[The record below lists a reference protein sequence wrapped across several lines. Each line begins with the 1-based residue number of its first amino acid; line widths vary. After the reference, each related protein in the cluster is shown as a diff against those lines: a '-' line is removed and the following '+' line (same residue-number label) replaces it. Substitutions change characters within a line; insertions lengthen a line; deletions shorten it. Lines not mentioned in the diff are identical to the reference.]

1 MGAMKKMANA
11 NKFYREQPL
20 GYEWP
25 GAYFIGNEEL
35 ELVSKVVR
43 AASPFRYY
51 GLDCQN
57 MADRFEKEFAA
68 YTGSRHALAVSSG
81 TAALNVALAA
91 LGVGPGQ
98 EVIVPGYMWISTVA
112 AVVNRGAIPVLCE
125 VDDSFTMDPDDL
137 ERKISPKTKVIIPVH
152 MSGATGDIEKICQI
166 GRNHALKIVEDCAQ
180 ACGGSF
186 RGRKLGTFGDIG
198 CFSFQYNKAM
208 TTGEGGMVITNDEV
222 LFKRSQA
229 AHDIGHSRNLAGRL
243 EVDPQVLL
251 WGLGARMSELQAAF
265 GLAQLRKLDR
275 ITKAMRSAKYE
286 IRAALSDIQGIR
298 FRRIDDPEGDNGA
311 FLITTYPT
319 TDIARRMAE
328 KLKCLGIK
336 AGPGGN
342 LLFHFDDWGFHLYY
356 NMPALVKKA
365 STSPDGFPWTHP
377 LNKKS
382 IYNYDKGALPE
393 TDALFE
399 RSVIQAVS
407 SNCSRRDVGNVIEA
421 YKTAACDV
429 LGHPGKKKE

>member
-1 MGAMKKMANA
+1 MAKEI
-11 NKFYREQPL
+11 NKGSVFIRKEPL

-25 GAYFIGNEEL
+25 GAYFVDNEEL
-35 ELVSKVVR
+35 ALVSKVVK

-51 GLDCQN
+51 GLDCQH

-68 YTGSRHALAVSSG
+68 YTGSCYALAVSSG

-137 ERKISPKTKVIIPVH
+137 ERKISPKTTVIIPVH

-166 GRNHALKIVEDCAQ
+166 GRKHNLKVVEDCAQ
-180 ACGGSF
+180 ACGASCQGK
-186 RGRKLGTFGDIG
+186 KLGTFGDIG

-229 AHDIGHSRNLAGRL
+229 AHDIGHSRNLSGRL

-251 WGLGARMSELQAAF
+251 WGLGTRMSELQAAF
-265 GLAQLRKLDR
+265 GLAQLSKLDR
-275 ITKAMRSAKYE
+275 IVHAMRSAKYQ
-286 IRAALSDIQGIR
+286 IRAVISGIR
-298 FRRIDDPEGDNGA
+298 GLQFRRIEDPSGDNGA
-311 FLITTYPT
+311 FLITIYPT
-319 TDIARRMAE
+319 ADIARRMAE

-365 STSPDGFPWTHP
+365 GSSPDGFPWTHP
-377 LNKKS
+377 LNKES
-382 IYNYDKGALPE
+382 VYNYDKGALPE

-399 RSVIQAVS
+399 RSVIQAVP
-407 SNCSRRDVGNVIEA
+407 SNCSRRDVEDVIEA
-421 YKTAACDV
+421 YKKAACNV
-429 LGHPGKKKE
+429 LGHPGRKEE